1 MSERMSPEQ
10 IAELD
15 VLAPWVAALTHRVA
29 VVSAGLLTASTAVV
43 AVCAVIVLLKEPQLH
58 ALTESGDEPVALKQV
73 AEPLRSRL
81 LDRPEAQQALQKSK
95 EVLRER

>member
-10 IAELD
+10 IAELQ
-15 VLAPWVAALTHRVA
+15 VLAPWVAGLTRRVA
-29 VVSAGLLTASTAVV
+29 VIGAGCLTVSTAVI
-43 AVCAVIVLLKEPQLH
+43 AACSVIVLLKEPQLH
-58 ALTESGDEPVALKQV
+58 AQTESGDESVALKQI